1 VKSGEEIKEG
11 INIVG
16 DRGGRT
22 GMGEGTGRDS
32 GAIVR
37 LLLLLLTF
45 LCRFLAVSCWRK
57 GKVRVLRGR
66 K

>member
-1 VKSGEEIKEG
+1 MV
-11 INIVG
+11 
-16 DRGGRT
+16 
-22 GMGEGTGRDS
+22 EGTGRDIDV
-32 GAIVR
+32 IVR

-57 GKVRVLRGR
+57 GKVRVIRGR